1 MQLCVFLLEGEFTVR
16 MNNLIGRFK
25 NSLNYYCI
33 LFEGIFNILG
43 TDILGM
49 STIIPLF
56 LADFGAGTGL
66 IGSLTTTNS
75 IIGAIMP
82 LIAGSFI
89 ATTAS
94 KRKVSLL
101 FNGVSRGLLL
111 VIPVILLMGLSNSMV
126 IVIFFAVMLVYF
138 ICQPVAGISWNY
150 LLGDCV
156 EAQKR
161 GNLMG
166 TLFAISGF
174 ITFASSNIIRL
185 IRGSGGIDQSQK
197 YALIFALAGV
207 FLTISVLCFVPLKE
221 KSIDNVKKEEL
232 SAKAY
237 IPALLICFKNKDF
250 VRLLFANGF
259 SQVST
264 LVNAFIYVYAQ
275 NTLKLSVGQISNLL
289 VIQTVGLVIGGLTT
303 GRVSSRFG
311 TKRLLI
317 LIESIG
323 LAIPLLELASS
334 RVSPFV
340 VIAIAVFLLGFSKSG
355 YMGYQIHLLE
365 VAPPDKIIY
374 HIVSKSL
381 ALLPISFVS
390 VGVGLYM
397 EHFAVKNIFIA
408 QICICLI
415 AIFCASRLK
424 SIVYKNQD

>member
-1 MQLCVFLLEGEFTVR
+1 
-16 MNNLIGRFK
+16 MNNSIGRLK

-49 STIIPLF
+49 ATIIPLF

-89 ATTAS
+89 AAAAS
-94 KRKVSLL
+94 KRRVSLL
-101 FNGVSRGLLL
+101 FNGVSRGLIL
-111 VIPVILLMGLSNSMV
+111 VIPVVLLMGLSNSMV

-156 EAQKR
+156 DAQKR
-161 GNLMG
+161 GKLMG

-174 ITFASSNIIRL
+174 ITFASSNVIRL
-185 IRGSGGIDQSQK
+185 IRGNEGINQSQK

-207 FLTISVLCFVPLKE
+207 FLSASVLCFVPLKE
-221 KSIDNVKKEEL
+221 KSIGKVKKEEL
-232 SAKAY
+232 STKAY
-237 IPALLICFKNKDF
+237 ISALLICFKNKDF

-264 LVNAFIYVYAQ
+264 LINAFIYVYAQ
-275 NTLKLSVGQISNLL
+275 NTLKLGVGQISNLL

-323 LAIPLLELASS
+323 LSIPLLELASS
-334 RVSPFV
+334 QVSPFA
-340 VIAIAVFLLGFSKSG
+340 VIAIAIFLLGFSKSG

-365 VAPPDKIIY
+365 LVPSDKSIY
-374 HIVSKSL
+374 HLVSKSL

-397 EHFAVKNIFIA
+397 EYFPVRNIFIA
-408 QICICLI
+408 QVCICLI
-415 AIFCASRLK
+415 AIFCATRLK